1 MHRFEYDE
9 RGQVVRVYFNDSL
22 YIERVFKDA
31 NIIRYQCY
39 FPDPTFIE
47 PPVLVEVSLNSSG
60 KIHDI
65 FNFNDFFSSAYG
77 VDNLP
82 VYIGVS
88 PTLSMYI
95 PERAPG
101 SVDGNVADNFTI
113 DDDSIKFDFLFYQ
126 MPNWPTSWDVE
137 EVLSNVTWYYYNTK
151 SPVIMPMQDL
161 AFLGAWGNYNA
172 SFLLQTLLYV
182 LNLSGYDTYI
192 SDKLVKEKSYS
203 NIYTDRF
210 YFTYEY
216 NSEGYVTHMHV
227 KNGSAN
233 PDWDTFEFTYSE

>member
-1 MHRFEYDE
+1 MEDIPNDKIKKRISEMSFQMGGGEYKNVHRFEYDE

-88 PTLSMYI
+88 P
-95 PERAPG
+95 R
-101 SVDGNVADNFTI
+101 
-113 DDDSIKFDFLFYQ
+113 
-126 MPNWPTSWDVE
+126 
-137 EVLSNVTWYYYNTK
+137 
-151 SPVIMPMQDL
+151 
-161 AFLGAWGNYNA
+161 
-172 SFLLQTLLYV
+172 
-182 LNLSGYDTYI
+182 
-192 SDKLVKEKSYS
+192 
-203 NIYTDRF
+203 
-210 YFTYEY
+210 
-216 NSEGYVTHMHV
+216 
-227 KNGSAN
+227 
-233 PDWDTFEFTYSE
+233 